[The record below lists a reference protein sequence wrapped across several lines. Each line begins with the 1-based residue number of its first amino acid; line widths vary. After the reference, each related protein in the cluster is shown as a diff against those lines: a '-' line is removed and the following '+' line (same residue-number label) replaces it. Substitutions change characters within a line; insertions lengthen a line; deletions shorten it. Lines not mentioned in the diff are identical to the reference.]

1 MTMVAYERVI
11 TTEQFEQFLAQ
22 GENADHL
29 FELVNG
35 AIVEKMPTREH
46 GIIAGRFVQQF
57 NNYLDEHPIGN
68 AAVEA
73 RHRPPQDTSNDRL
86 PDVSVVLG
94 DMPIPQEGV
103 ADYLPDLVVEVQSP
117 RDSWRDMIEKG
128 FFYLDHGSQVVL
140 LVFPAARKI
149 EKLTKDDHSV
159 LHEDDML
166 DLSEL
171 LPGFSTAVKEFFKGV

>member
-1 MTMVAYERVI
+1 MVAYERVI

-22 GENADHL
+22 SENADRL
-29 FELVNG
+29 FELVYG
-35 AIVEKMPTREH
+35 AIVAKMPTREH
-46 GIIAGRFVQQF
+46 GIIAGRFVQKF

-73 RHRPPQDTSNDRL
+73 RHRPPHDTSNDRL

-94 DMPIPQEGV
+94 DKPIPQEGV

-117 RDSWRDMIEKG
+117 RDSWRDMFDKAY
-128 FFYLDHGSQVVL
+128 FYLDHGTQIVI
-140 LVFPAARKI
+140 LVFPGARQI
-149 EKLTKDDHSV
+149 EKLTGDNRDV
-159 LHEDDML
+159 LRENDVL

-171 LPGFSTAVKEFFKGV
+171 LPGFSSDVKEFFKGV